1 MSKTLELGA
10 SLVLGVWGLVLFLG
24 SSHSAK
30 ESSED
35 AADAAARLP
44 IGLHSLRIFDQAN
57 RRRELRIFKRRSQ
70 PGHRLRV
77 RDARRHFKD
86 ISGQMIDSIEQAAA
100 TADENSFAD
109 VVDK

>member
-1 MSKTLELGA
+1 MLGRSL
-10 SLVLGVWGLVLFLG
+10 SLVRSCIWKSC

-30 ESSED
+30 KSSED
-35 AADAAARLP
+35 AADAAPRLT
-44 IGLHSLRIFDQAN
+44 IGLHSLCIFDQAN

-77 RDARRHFKD
+77 RDACRHFKN
-86 ISGQMIDSIEQAAA
+86 ISGQMIDSVEQAAA
-100 TADENSFAD
+100 AANENSLAD